1 MVITGAAARLRG
13 LRWLLTGLF
22 TALNAAGVLLV
33 AWLML
38 DLDEQKGEQALDAG
52 LHRVPPLVV
61 RQLEFTGG
69 RLDTSGLFGDS
80 ITVECPQFA
89 VLPAGSGRFEPYQS
103 GVSCVDVDLTVLSG
117 LAADAVRARAPQSGY
132 VRAADDRLV
141 RVYAQPFTSANG
153 PYVGAVVA
161 HADAQQEK
169 DRRDRRVLL
178 VALGCVILVGALG
191 GTGHFLSG
199 LAIKPAALALDQ
211 HEEMLNGI
219 AHDLKRPVTGLRAL
233 ADTALRNPGSM
244 GKVLPRIVRLSKR
257 MGGIVGTQLMHAKFE
272 AGVQQLAIQSVQ
284 LDQLVAAVVE
294 DIPAEGA
301 RITFT
306 SVPTRVDADPDMIGR
321 AVENLIGNA
330 IQHGHLPDT
339 APVVHVSV
347 GNGRVVVADEGPGLD
362 SAAAQQALRRFSSS
376 GGSTGLGLYLVQRI
390 AHAHGGTL
398 GIYRS
403 ETGGAIFEIALPT
416 GRP

>member
-1 MVITGAAARLRG
+1 MTTGAAARLRG

-38 DLDEQKGEQALDAG
+38 DLDEQKGEQALDAD
-52 LHRVPPLVV
+52 LRRVPPLVA

-69 RLDTSGLFGDS
+69 KLDTSGLFGDS

-89 VLPAGSGRFEPYQS
+89 VLPAGEGRFDPYLS
-103 GVSCVDVDLTVLSG
+103 GVSCVDVDLAVLSDM
-117 LAADAVRARAPQSGY
+117 AAEAVRARVPQSAY
-132 VRAADDRLV
+132 VRAVDGKLV
-141 RVYAQPFTSANG
+141 RAYAQPFVSANG

-161 HADAQQEK
+161 HVDAQQEK
-169 DRRDRRVLL
+169 DRHDRRVLL
-178 VALGCVILVGALG
+178 VALGSMILIGALG

-199 LAIKPAALALDQ
+199 LAIRPAAIALEQ

-233 ADTALRNPGSM
+233 ADTAMRNPGSM
-244 GKVLPRIVRLSKR
+244 GKVLPRIVRLAKR

-284 LDQLVAAVVE
+284 LDQLVSAVVE
-294 DIPAEGA
+294 DIPADGA

-306 SVPTRVDADPDMIGR
+306 AVPTRVDADPDMIGR

-330 IQHGHLPDT
+330 VQHGHLPDT
-339 APVVHVSV
+339 DPVVHVSV

-362 SAAAQQALRRFSSS
+362 PVAAQRALQRFSSN

-390 AHAHGGTL
+390 VHAHGGTL

-403 ETGGAIFEIALPT
+403 ETGGAIFEIALPS

>member
-1 MVITGAAARLRG
+1 MITGAAARLRD

-22 TALNAAGVLLV
+22 TALNATGVLLV

-38 DLDEQKGEQALDAG
+38 DLDAQKGEQALDADLG
-52 LHRVPPLVV
+52 RVPPLVA
-61 RQLEFTGG
+61 RQLELTDG

-89 VLPAGSGRFEPYQS
+89 VLPAGDGRFEPYLS
-103 GVSCVDVDLTVLSG
+103 GASCVEVDFAVLSE
-117 LAADAVRARAPQSGY
+117 LAADAVRARVPQSAY
-132 VRAADDRLV
+132 VRAVDGKLV
-141 RVYAQPFTSANG
+141 RAYAQPFTSADG

-161 HADAQQEK
+161 QADAQQEK

-178 VALGCVILVGALG
+178 VALGCVVLVAALG

-199 LAIKPAALALDQ
+199 LAIKPAAHALDQ

-219 AHDLKRPVTGLRAL
+219 AHDLRRPVTGLRAL
-233 ADTALRNPGSM
+233 ADTAMRNPDSM
-244 GKVLPRIVRLSKR
+244 GTVLPRIMRLSKW

-272 AGVQQLAIQSVQ
+272 AGVQQLNIQSVQ
-284 LDQLVAAVVE
+284 LDQFVSAVVE
-294 DIPAEGA
+294 DVPAEGA

-306 SVPTRVDADPDMIGR
+306 AVPTRVDADPVMIGR

-330 IQHGHLPDT
+330 IQHGHLPGT

-347 GNGRVVVADEGPGLD
+347 GDGRVVVADEGPGLD
-362 SAAAQQALRRFSSS
+362 QAAAQRALQRFTSS

-390 AHAHGGTL
+390 VHAHGGTL

-403 ETGGAIFEIALPT
+403 ETGGAIFEIALPS
-416 GRP
+416 GRQ

>member
-1 MVITGAAARLRG
+1 MTTGAAARLRG

-38 DLDEQKGEQALDAG
+38 DLDEQKGEQALDAD
-52 LHRVPPLVV
+52 LRRVPPLVV
-61 RQLEFTGG
+61 RQLEFTGDK
-69 RLDTSGLFGDS
+69 LNTSALFGDS

-89 VLPAGSGRFEPYQS
+89 VLPAGDGRFDPYLS
-103 GVSCVDVDLTVLSG
+103 GAPCVDVDLAVLSE
-117 LAADAVRARAPQSGY
+117 LAADAVHARVPQSAY
-132 VRAADDRLV
+132 VRAVDGKLV
-141 RVYAQPFTSANG
+141 RVYAQPFISANG

-161 HADAQQEK
+161 HVDAQQEK
-169 DRRDRRVLL
+169 DRHDRRVLL
-178 VALGCVILVGALG
+178 VALGCVILIGALG
-191 GTGHFLSG
+191 GTGHVLSK
-199 LAIKPAALALDQ
+199 LAIRPAAIALEQ

-219 AHDLKRPVTGLRAL
+219 AHDLRRPVTGLRAL
-233 ADTALRNPGSM
+233 ADTAMRNPGSM
-244 GKVLPRIVRLSKR
+244 GKVLPRIVRLAKR

-284 LDQLVAAVVE
+284 LDQLVSAVVE
-294 DIPAEGA
+294 DIPADGA

-306 SVPTRVDADPDMIGR
+306 AAPTRVDADPDMIGR

-330 IQHGHLPDT
+330 IQHGHLPD
-339 APVVHVSV
+339 AAAVVHVSV

-362 SAAAQQALRRFSSS
+362 PAAAQQALQRFSST

-390 AHAHGGTL
+390 VHAHGGTL

-403 ETGGAIFEIALPT
+403 ATGGAIFEIAFS
-416 GRP
+416 

>member
-1 MVITGAAARLRG
+1 MTTGAAARLRG

-22 TALNAAGVLLV
+22 TALNAAGLLLV

-52 LHRVPPLVV
+52 LSRVPPLVV
-61 RQLEFTGG
+61 RQLEFTDGK
-69 RLDTSGLFGDS
+69 LDTRALFGDS
-80 ITVECPQFA
+80 ITVACPQFA
-89 VLPAGSGRFEPYQS
+89 VLPAGGGQFEPYLS
-103 GVSCVDVDLTVLSG
+103 GMSCVDVDLAVLSE
-117 LAADAVRARAPQSGY
+117 LAADAVRARAPQSAY
-132 VRAADDRLV
+132 VRAVDGKLV

-161 HADAQQEK
+161 HADAQLEK

-178 VALGCVILVGALG
+178 VALGCVILIGALG
-191 GTGHFLSG
+191 GTGHVLSG
-199 LAIKPAALALDQ
+199 LAIRPAAIALDQ
-211 HEEMLNGI
+211 HEEMLNGV
-219 AHDLKRPVTGLRAL
+219 AHDLRRPVTGLRAL
-233 ADTALRNPGSM
+233 ADTAMRNPGSM
-244 GKVLPRIVRLSKR
+244 GKVLPRIMRLSKR

-284 LDQLVAAVVE
+284 LDQLVSAVVE

-306 SVPTRVDADPDMIGR
+306 AVPTRVDADPDMIGR

-330 IQHGHLPDT
+330 IQHGHLPHTD
-339 APVVHVSV
+339 PVVHVSV

-362 SAAAQQALRRFSSS
+362 PVAAQRALQRFSSS

-390 AHAHGGTL
+390 VHAHGGTL

-416 GRP
+416 GSR

>member
-1 MVITGAAARLRG
+1 MTTGAAARLRG
-13 LRWLLTGLF
+13 LRWLLTGVF
-22 TALNAAGVLLV
+22 TALNAAGLLLV

-38 DLDEQKGEQALDAG
+38 DLAEQKGEQAVDAD
-52 LHRVPPLVV
+52 LRRVPPLVA
-61 RQLEFTGG
+61 RQLEFTGD

-89 VLPAGSGRFEPYQS
+89 VLPAGRGQFEPYLS
-103 GVSCVDVDLTVLSG
+103 GVSCVDVDLAVLSG
-117 LAADAVRARAPQSGY
+117 LAADAVRERQPQSAY
-132 VRAADDRLV
+132 VRAVDGTLV
-141 RVYAQPFTSANG
+141 RAYAQPFTSANG

-161 HADAQQEK
+161 HADAQREK
-169 DRRDRRVLL
+169 DEHDRRVLL
-178 VALGCVILVGALG
+178 VALGCVILIAALG
-191 GTGHFLSG
+191 GTGHVLSG
-199 LAIKPAALALDQ
+199 LAIKPAATALEQ

-233 ADTALRNPGSM
+233 ADTAMRNPGSM

-272 AGVQQLAIQSVQ
+272 AGVQQLDVQSVQ

-330 IQHGHLPDT
+330 VQHGHRPGT
-339 APVVHVSV
+339 AAVVHVSV
-347 GNGRVVVADEGPGLD
+347 GGGRVVVADEGPGLD
-362 SAAAQQALRRFSSS
+362 PATAERALRRFTSG
-376 GGSTGLGLYLVQRI
+376 GGSTGLGLHLVQRI
-390 AHAHGGTL
+390 THAHGGTL

-403 ETGGAIFEIALPT
+403 ETGGAIFEIVLPT
-416 GRP
+416 GRS